1 MTKSVRERLRADAP
15 LASISTSASPGVKGK
30 QQAREQ
36 VTALAPVLAGLQE
49 QLFANGQTGSSQ
61 RVLLVLQAMDA
72 GGKDGAVK
80 HVVGLVNPAGT
91 HIASFAA
98 PTARELAHD
107 FLWRIKQQL
116 PAPGKLGVFNRSHY
130 EDVLIAKVHQL
141 VPDKQLE
148 ARYGRINTWEAAL
161 VDQGVV
167 LVKVFLHLSYDEQK
181 ARLLARLDDPTKHWK
196 VGSADV
202 AERARWD
209 DYQAAYADV
218 LARCNPDSAPWYVI
232 PADHKWYRDW
242 ALTNLLVETLT
253 DLNLTWP
260 EPDGVDIAVQRKQLL
275 TT

>member
-1 MTKSVRERLRADAP
+1 MSRLNAIFIVSLIAASALPLTAQQPAVTTTTARAATKTTVSKAALAQAKKDAMTMIQGNALSSTNGHLNNAVVRLRD
-15 LASISTSASPGVKGK
+15 
-30 QQAREQ
+30 
-36 VTALAPVLAGLQE
+36 
-49 QLFANGQTGSSQ
+49 
-61 RVLLVLQAMDA
+61 
-72 GGKDGAVK
+72 
-80 HVVGLVNPAGT
+80 
-91 HIASFAA
+91 
-98 PTARELAHD
+98 
-107 FLWRIKQQL
+107 
-116 PAPGKLGVFNRSHY
+116 
-130 EDVLIAKVHQL
+130 
-141 VPDKQLE
+141 

-167 LVKVFLHLSYDEQK
+167 LVKVFLHLSYEEQK

-218 LARCNPDSAPWYVI
+218 LGRCNPDSAPWYVI

-253 DLNLTWP
+253 DLHLTWP